1 MKRNEF
7 LERIAAA
14 AKAEGFAD
22 CEMYYRQAD
31 SFEVLV
37 LEGKVAHY
45 ENSRTEGVSF
55 RGNINGRTGYAYTE
69 RLAADAIPFLIRAA
83 KENAALLPPEDTEEL
98 YSGEKEYP
106 VLQGIHEG
114 LERLTVSEKIDA
126 AKRMEQAALAGAEE
140 VALLDYCVLG
150 TARIE
155 TVIRNSRGLNVSF
168 AKNYATAFVS
178 AIARKGDETKTGSYF
193 WKDQDWN
200 GFDPEKTGREAAR
213 RAAMQLGAASVP
225 SGKYDA
231 VLYGEA
237 MVALLGAFCGIFY
250 AENVQKG
257 FSLLGGK
264 MGQHIAS
271 AAVTLRD
278 DALLPRGYASTPF
291 DSEGVSGKNKA
302 VIENG
307 KLRTFLYNRKSAKAD
322 GVESTG
328 NGFKATLTAPVKTAC
343 TNFYLQKGK
352 KSREELFEV
361 LGNGLFITDLMG
373 LHAGTNTI
381 SGDFSLSAGGFLIE
395 NGKLGRPVEQITIA
409 GNFYRLLEAIEDVA
423 NDMYFSSGGKGSP
436 SVLVRGLDI
445 AGL

>member
-1 MKRNEF
+1 MERNEF
-7 LERIAAA
+7 FEQLVKAAE
-14 AKAEGFAD
+14 AEGFTD
-22 CEMYYRQAD
+22 CETYYRQAD

-37 LEGKVAHY
+37 LEGKVSHY
-45 ENSRTEGVSF
+45 ENSRTEGISF
-55 RGNINGRTGYAYTE
+55 RGNIGGRTGYAYTE
-69 RLAADAIPFLIRAA
+69 QLKADAIPFLVDAA
-83 KENAALLPPEDTEEL
+83 KENAALLPPEDAEEL
-98 YSGEKEYP
+98 YPGEKEYP

-114 LERLTVSEKIDA
+114 LERLSVSEKIDA

-150 TARIE
+150 TARVE
-155 TVIRNSRGLNVSF
+155 TVIRNSRGLDISF

-193 WKDQDWN
+193 WKDQDGN
-200 GFDPEKTGREAAR
+200 YA
-213 RAAMQLGAASVP
+213 
-225 SGKYDA
+225 A
-231 VLYGEA
+231 VLYGET

-264 MGQHIAS
+264 LGQNIAS

-278 DALLPRGYASTPF
+278 DALLPGGYASTPF

-307 KLRTFLYNRKSAKAD
+307 TLRTFLYNRKSAKAD
-322 GVESTG
+322 GVQSTG
-328 NGFKATLTAPVKTAC
+328 NGFKAALTAPVKTAC
-343 TNFYLQKGK
+343 TNFYLQKGAK
-352 KSREELFEV
+352 NRDELFEA
-361 LGNGLFITDLMG
+361 LQNGLFITDLMG
-373 LHAGTNTI
+373 LHAGANTV
-381 SGDFSLSAGGFLIE
+381 SGDFSLSASGFLVE

-436 SVLVRGLDI
+436 SVLVRGLDV
-445 AGL
+445 AGM